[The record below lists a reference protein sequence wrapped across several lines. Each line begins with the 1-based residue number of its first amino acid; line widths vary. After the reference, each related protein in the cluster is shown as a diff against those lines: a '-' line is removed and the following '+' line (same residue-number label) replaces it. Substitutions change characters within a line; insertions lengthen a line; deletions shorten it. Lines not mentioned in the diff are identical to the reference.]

1 MGGTPSKPGDPSRG
15 LEVIGAGF
23 SRTGTVSMQLALE
36 KILNGPVIHGGTHM
50 ISREDA
56 YQRKWIEAY
65 EARRRGDKERTLK
78 LLREITA
85 GYVGITDLPG
95 INFIPEL
102 QELYPDAKVVLVTRD
117 PEKWW
122 KSVGAITKSTSLWYL
137 PYITAPMPGWR
148 WIPAMIGEFARS
160 TNELLGMRPEE
171 RDPDKGAPHLILIHN
186 QQVRD
191 QVPSDKFLEMELKE
205 GWEPLSKFLG
215 RPAPDEPFP
224 RANDSEAVQQVAQD
238 VLTKCALAW
247 LGIFSGAGVG
257 LYMGLR
263 LWKRL

>member
-36 KILNGPVIHGGTHM
+36 KILDGPVIHGGTHM
-50 ISREDA
+50 ISREDD
-56 YQRKWIEAY
+56 YQRKWIAAY

-78 LLREITA
+78 LLRELTA

-102 QELYPDAKVVLVTRD
+102 REIYPGAKVVLVTRD
-117 PEKWW
+117 PERWW
-122 KSVGAITKSTSLWYL
+122 QSVGAITKNTSLWYL
-137 PYITAPMPGWR
+137 PYITAPVPGWR
-148 WIPAMIGEFARS
+148 WIPAMIAEFASS
-160 TNELLGMRPEE
+160 TNALLGLREGEKDPE
-171 RDPDKGAPHLILIHN
+171 KGGPRLIGIHN
-186 QQVRD
+186 QLVRD
-191 QVPSDKFLEMELKE
+191 QVPQEYLLEMELKE
-205 GWEPLSKFLG
+205 GWAPLSKFLG

-257 LYMGLR
+257 LYTGLR